1 MFGGWSQLNENLQ
14 GDFSILQQI
23 SALRREN
30 RFLKV
35 GLVFCLVLSAMPY
48 LTGFQPET
56 ISAKRVV
63 TEKIEFVRDGKT
75 VMSIVAHPKGNGLF
89 IQDKNNLPAVWV
101 YRSQYGGTVGVFDRS
116 GKIVAAIHTQPEGG
130 ILTAYNK
137 DGTPVATM
145 GARSEGGVLIARNM
159 DSKTVAMMG
168 ALSGC
173 GFIVLYDD
181 KMNRLVLMD
190 AIPPNGTIE
199 IKSSSGQTLWS
210 AP

>member
-1 MFGGWSQLNENLQ
+1 MLVGRSQLNENLQ
-14 GDFSILQQI
+14 GDFSIIQQI

-48 LTGFQPET
+48 ITGFQPET

-75 VMSIVAHPKGNGLF
+75 VMSIVAHPKADGLV
-89 IQDKNNLPAVWV
+89 IQDKDNLPAVWV

-116 GKIVAAIHTQPEGG
+116 DKIAAAIHSYPEGG
-130 ILTAYNK
+130 MLTAYAK

-145 GARSEGGVLIARNM
+145 GALPEGGVLIARNK
-159 DSKTVAMMG
+159 DSNPVATMG
-168 ALSGC
+168 AFSGC
-173 GFIVLYDD
+173 GFILLSDD
-181 KMNRLVLMD
+181 KKHKLVLMD

-199 IKSSSGQTLWS
+199 IRSISGQTLWS